1 MPRRQ
6 GTVRSSLTCAIKEPG
21 CRASYRLTMILGV
34 VLPHGDGWFASDL
47 LGAGTVRGQTG
58 SPALSATGFLRDTGG
73 FDTSAASA
81 PNTRSTPPALNP
93 SARDHGTSNVTDHV
107 SEFLERLR
115 GADARTGFCGCR
127 GRADQPIPT
136 GINDG

>member
-1 MPRRQ
+1 MAGSRP
-6 GTVRSSLTCAIKEPG
+6 I
-21 CRASYRLTMILGV
+21 Y
-34 VLPHGDGWFASDL
+34 F
-47 LGAGTVRGQTG
+47 GAGTVRGQMG
-58 SPALSATGFLRDTGG
+58 LISSIRHRVLRDTGG

-93 SARDHGTSNVTDHV
+93 SARHHGTSNVTDHV

-115 GADARTGFCGCR
+115 GADARTGALR
-127 GRADQPIPT
+127 LPRTRRPAIPT